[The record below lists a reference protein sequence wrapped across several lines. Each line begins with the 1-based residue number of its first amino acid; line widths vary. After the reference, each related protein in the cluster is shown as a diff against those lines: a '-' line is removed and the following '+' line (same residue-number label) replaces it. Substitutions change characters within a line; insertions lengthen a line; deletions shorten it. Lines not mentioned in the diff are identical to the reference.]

1 MGTERARGGS
11 SSISTREARRNTTT
25 QQQHTGKKMPAAMK
39 MRTARPARSAKKVA
53 TRGRTARAVS
63 TSACMLV
70 WKPRIQFETFS
81 YLPPL
86 SDDDIKK
93 QIAYMLRK
101 GLTPCLEFDCAERS
115 FAKEQPAYGPGFYYN
130 RYWMSGSSR
139 CSAAPT
145 VTRFSRRWP
154 TARRSIRTTTSGW
167 SASTPRSRCRW
178 RPSSCTSRS
187 KRIIAR
193 LALLA
198 RPLARN
204 GRVKKRHLH
213 TYKMGSQASRPP
225 MNRYETRSRK
235 AGDRR
240 MKD

>member
-11 SSISTREARRNTTT
+11 SSISTREARRNTRT

-63 TSACMLV
+63 TNACMLV

-130 RYWMSGSSR
+130 RYWMMWKLPMFG
-139 CSAAPT
+139 CTDGDQVLAEVANCKKEYP
-145 VTRFSRRWP
+145 
-154 TARRSIRTTTSGW
+154 TTTSGW

-178 RPSSCTSRS
+178 PPSSCTSRS

-193 LALLA
+193 VALLA
-198 RPLARN
+198 RLLARD
-204 GRVKKRHLH
+204 GRVKKRRL
-213 TYKMGSQASRPP
+213 TYVQKWGPKRPG
-225 MNRYETRSRK
+225 RL
-235 AGDRR
+235 
-240 MKD
+240 

>member
-11 SSISTREARRNTTT
+11 SSISTREARRNTRT

-63 TSACMLV
+63 TNACMLV

-86 SDDDIKK
+86 ADDDIKK

-115 FAKEQPAYGPGFYYN
+115 FAKEQPADGPGFYYN
-130 RYWMSGSSR
+130 RYWMM
-139 CSAAPT
+139 
-145 VTRFSRRWP
+145 W
-154 TARRSIRTTTSGW
+154 
-167 SASTPRSRCRW
+167 
-178 RPSSCTSRS
+178 
-187 KRIIAR
+187 K
-193 LALLA
+193 L
-198 RPLARN
+198 
-204 GRVKKRHLH
+204 
-213 TYKMGSQASRPP
+213 P
-225 MNRYETRSRK
+225 MFGCP
-235 AGDRR
+235 AGDQVLAEVANCKKEYPDHYIRVVGFNAEKQVQMASFIVNKRR
-240 MKD
+240 LTYVQKWGPKRPGRL